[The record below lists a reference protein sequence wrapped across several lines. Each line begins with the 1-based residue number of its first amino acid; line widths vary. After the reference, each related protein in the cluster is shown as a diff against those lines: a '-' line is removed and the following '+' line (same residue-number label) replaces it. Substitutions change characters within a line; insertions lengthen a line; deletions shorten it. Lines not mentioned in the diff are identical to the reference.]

1 MTTLIK
7 RVITG
12 LEERR
17 ERVLNGDINCIPL
30 PFKRFRSELPGVE
43 QETYYLVSGG
53 TKSAKTRLVN
63 YIFVYNTI
71 MYAYYNQGVVCPKIF
86 YYPLEETSE
95 AITLRFMSYLLY
107 VLSGKRISPTD
118 LRSTDSEKPL
128 DEEIIDLLRSEEY
141 TNILDYYEEV
151 ISFMPSRNP
160 TGVWKDLK
168 SYADN
173 HGTVHNKK
181 CIYKDEF
188 GVEHEGEQFDYYEPN
203 NPNEYVF
210 IIIDHVSLLE
220 TERGLT
226 LRECINKLSEYMVIF
241 RNRYKYIPVIVQQ
254 QSVETTNLDAF
265 KNNKIRP
272 TPSGLADS
280 KGPSKDCSIMLG
292 ITNPFSH
299 ELREYLGYDI
309 NKFKGEFR
317 CLEVV
322 LNRNGSS
329 NGICPLFFDGAIGYF
344 SELPLPNNKIEL
356 DKVYKYLDKIR
367 NNIVEKSN
375 VSMHIY
381 ASKHNDKYY
390 NKTNNK
396 QKFVKK
402 LHYKNILSKFATLFN
417 LNNK

>member
-1 MTTLIK
+1 MENTKSLRE
-7 RVITG
+7 RVIAG

-17 ERVLNGDINCIPL
+17 ERILNGDINCIPL
-30 PFKRFRSELPGVE
+30 PFKRFQSELPGVE
-43 QETYYLVSGG
+43 QETYYLISGG

-86 YYPLEETSE
+86 YYPLEETPES
-95 AITLRFMSYLLY
+95 ITLRFMSYLLY
-107 VLSGKRISPTD
+107 TLSGKRISPTD
-118 LRSTDSEKPL
+118 LRSTNSEKPL

-141 TNILDYYEEV
+141 TNILDFYEEV

-160 TGVWKDLK
+160 TGVWKDIK
-168 SYADN
+168 SYADA
-173 HGTVHNKK
+173 HGIVHTKTCK
-181 CIYKDEF
+181 YKDEL
-188 GVEHEGEQFDYYEPN
+188 GVEQIGEQFDYYEPN

-220 TERGLT
+220 TERNLT

-241 RNRYKYIPVIVQQ
+241 RNRYRYIPVVVQQ

-272 TPSGLADS
+272 TSSGLSDS

-309 NKFKGEFR
+309 TKFKGEFR

-329 NGICPLFFDGAIGYF
+329 NGICPLFFDGAINFFG
-344 SELPLPNNKIEL
+344 ELPLPNDKENLE
-356 DKVYKYLDKIR
+356 KVYKKLEKIR
-367 NNIVEKSN
+367 NTNQVSNTKSFFAYKLNKKEKSL
-375 VSMHIY
+375 H
-381 ASKHNDKYY
+381 
-390 NKTNNK
+390 NKT
-396 QKFVKK
+396 
-402 LHYKNILSKFATLFN
+402 ILSKFAALFS
-417 LNNK
+417 KIIKKY

>member
-1 MTTLIK
+1 MENTKSLRE
-7 RVITG
+7 RVIAG

-17 ERVLNGDINCIPL
+17 ERILNGDINCIPL
-30 PFKRFRSELPGVE
+30 PFKRFQSELPGIE
-43 QETYYLVSGG
+43 QETYYLISGG

-71 MYAYYNQGVVCPKIF
+71 MYAYYNQGIVCPKIF
-86 YYPLEETSE
+86 YYPLEETPES
-95 AITLRFMSYLLY
+95 ITLRFMSYLLY
-107 VLSGKRISPTD
+107 TLSGKRISPTD
-118 LRSTDSEKPL
+118 LRSTNSEKPL
-128 DEEIIDLLRSEEY
+128 DEEILDLLRSEEY
-141 TNILDYYEEV
+141 TNILDFYEEV

-160 TGVWKDLK
+160 TGVWKDIK
-168 SYADN
+168 SYADT
-173 HGTVHNKK
+173 HGIVHTKTCK
-181 CIYKDEF
+181 YKDEL
-188 GVEHEGEQFDYYEPN
+188 GVEQIGEQFDYYEPN

-220 TERGLT
+220 TERNLT

-241 RNRYKYIPVIVQQ
+241 RNRYRYIPVVVQQ

-272 TPSGLADS
+272 TSSGLSDS

-309 NKFKGEFR
+309 TKFKGEFR

-329 NGICPLFFDGAIGYF
+329 NGICPLFFDGAINFFG
-344 SELPLPNNKIEL
+344 ELPLPNDKANLE
-356 DKVYKYLDKIR
+356 KVYKRLEKIR
-367 NNIVEKSN
+367 NTNQVSNTKSFFAYKLNKKEKSL
-375 VSMHIY
+375 H
-381 ASKHNDKYY
+381 
-390 NKTNNK
+390 NKT
-396 QKFVKK
+396 
-402 LHYKNILSKFATLFN
+402 ILSKFAALFS
-417 LNNK
+417 KIIKKY

>member
-1 MTTLIK
+1 MENTKSLRE
-7 RVITG
+7 RVIAG

-17 ERVLNGDINCIPL
+17 ERILNGDINCIPL
-30 PFKRFRSELPGVE
+30 PFKRFQSELPGIE
-43 QETYYLVSGG
+43 QETYYLISGG

-86 YYPLEETSE
+86 YYPLEETPES
-95 AITLRFMSYLLY
+95 ITLRFMSYLLY
-107 VLSGKRISPTD
+107 TLSGKRISPTD
-118 LRSTDSEKPL
+118 LRSTNSEKPL

-141 TNILDYYEEV
+141 TNILDFYEEV

-160 TGVWKDLK
+160 TGVWKDIK
-168 SYADN
+168 SYADA
-173 HGTVHNKK
+173 HGIVHTKTCK
-181 CIYKDEF
+181 YKDEL
-188 GVEHEGEQFDYYEPN
+188 GVEQIGEQFDYYEPN

-220 TERGLT
+220 TERNLT

-241 RNRYKYIPVIVQQ
+241 RNRYRYIPVVVQQ

-272 TPSGLADS
+272 TSSGLSDS

-309 NKFKGEFR
+309 TKFKGEFR

-329 NGICPLFFDGAIGYF
+329 NGICPLFFDGAVNFFG
-344 SELPLPNNKIEL
+344 ELPLPNDKENLE
-356 DKVYKYLDKIR
+356 KVYKRLEKIR
-367 NNIVEKSN
+367 NTKIVSN
-375 VSMHIY
+375 TMSFLSY
-381 ASKHNDKYY
+381 SL
-390 NKTNNK
+390 NKK
-396 QKFVKK
+396 EKK
-402 LHYKNILSKFATLFN
+402 LHNKSILSKFAALFN
-417 LNNK
+417 KIIKKN

>member
-1 MTTLIK
+1 MENTKSLRE
-7 RVITG
+7 RVIAG

-17 ERVLNGDINCIPL
+17 ERILNGDINCIPL
-30 PFKRFRSELPGVE
+30 PFKRFQSELPGIE
-43 QETYYLVSGG
+43 QETYYLISGG

-63 YIFVYNTI
+63 YVFVYNTI

-86 YYPLEETSE
+86 YYPLEETPES
-95 AITLRFMSYLLY
+95 ITLRFMSYLLY
-107 VLSGKRISPTD
+107 TLSGKRISPTD
-118 LRSTDSEKPL
+118 LRSTNSEKPL

-141 TNILDYYEEV
+141 TNILDFYEEV

-160 TGVWKDLK
+160 TGVWKDIK
-168 SYADN
+168 SYADA
-173 HGTVHNKK
+173 HGIVHTKTCK
-181 CIYKDEF
+181 YKDEL
-188 GVEHEGEQFDYYEPN
+188 GVEQIGEQFDYYESN

-220 TERGLT
+220 TERNLT

-241 RNRYKYIPVIVQQ
+241 RNRYRYIPVVVQQ

-272 TPSGLADS
+272 TSSGLSDS

-309 NKFKGEFR
+309 TKFKGEFR

-329 NGICPLFFDGAIGYF
+329 NGICPLFFDGAINFFG
-344 SELPLPNNKIEL
+344 ELPLPNDKENLE
-356 DKVYKYLDKIR
+356 KVYKRLEKIR
-367 NNIVEKSN
+367 NTNQVSNTKSFFAYKLNKKEKSL
-375 VSMHIY
+375 HR
-381 ASKHNDKYY
+381 
-390 NKTNNK
+390 KT
-396 QKFVKK
+396 
-402 LHYKNILSKFATLFN
+402 ILSKFAALFS
-417 LNNK
+417 KIIKKY

>member
-63 YIFVYNTI
+63 YVFVYNTI

-86 YYPLEETSE
+86 YYPLEETPE

-181 CIYKDEF
+181 CIYKD
-188 GVEHEGEQFDYYEPN
+188 
-203 NPNEYVF
+203 
-210 IIIDHVSLLE
+210 
-220 TERGLT
+220 
-226 LRECINKLSEYMVIF
+226 
-241 RNRYKYIPVIVQQ
+241 
-254 QSVETTNLDAF
+254 
-265 KNNKIRP
+265 
-272 TPSGLADS
+272 
-280 KGPSKDCSIMLG
+280 
-292 ITNPFSH
+292 
-299 ELREYLGYDI
+299 
-309 NKFKGEFR
+309 
-317 CLEVV
+317 
-322 LNRNGSS
+322 
-329 NGICPLFFDGAIGYF
+329 
-344 SELPLPNNKIEL
+344 
-356 DKVYKYLDKIR
+356 
-367 NNIVEKSN
+367 
-375 VSMHIY
+375 
-381 ASKHNDKYY
+381 
-390 NKTNNK
+390 
-396 QKFVKK
+396 
-402 LHYKNILSKFATLFN
+402 
-417 LNNK
+417 

>member
-1 MTTLIK
+1 MENTKSLRE
-7 RVITG
+7 RVIAG

-17 ERVLNGDINCIPL
+17 ERILNGDINCIPL
-30 PFKRFRSELPGVE
+30 PFKRFQSELPGIE
-43 QETYYLVSGG
+43 QETYYLISGG

-63 YIFVYNTI
+63 YVFVYNTI

-86 YYPLEETSE
+86 YYPLEETPES
-95 AITLRFMSYLLY
+95 ITLRFMSYLLY
-107 VLSGKRISPTD
+107 TLSGKRISPTD
-118 LRSTDSEKPL
+118 LRSTNSEKPL

-141 TNILDYYEEV
+141 TNILDFYEEV

-160 TGVWKDLK
+160 TGVWKDIK
-168 SYADN
+168 SYADA
-173 HGTVHNKK
+173 HGIVHTKTCK
-181 CIYKDEF
+181 YKDEL
-188 GVEHEGEQFDYYEPN
+188 GVEQIGEQFDYYESN

-220 TERGLT
+220 TERNLT

-241 RNRYKYIPVIVQQ
+241 RNRYRYIPVVVQQ

-272 TPSGLADS
+272 TSSGLSDS

-309 NKFKGEFR
+309 TKFKGEFR

-329 NGICPLFFDGAIGYF
+329 NGICPLFFDGAINFFG
-344 SELPLPNNKIEL
+344 ELPLPNDKENLE
-356 DKVYKYLDKIR
+356 KVYKRLEKIR
-367 NNIVEKSN
+367 NTNQVSNTKSFFAYKLNKKEKSL
-375 VSMHIY
+375 H
-381 ASKHNDKYY
+381 
-390 NKTNNK
+390 NKT
-396 QKFVKK
+396 
-402 LHYKNILSKFATLFN
+402 ILSKFAALFN
-417 LNNK
+417 KIIKKY

>member
-1 MTTLIK
+1 MENTKSLRE
-7 RVITG
+7 RVIAG

-17 ERVLNGDINCIPL
+17 ERILNGDINCIPL
-30 PFKRFRSELPGVE
+30 PFKRFQSELPGIE
-43 QETYYLVSGG
+43 QETYYLISGG

-63 YIFVYNTI
+63 YVFVYNTI

-86 YYPLEETSE
+86 YYPLEETPES
-95 AITLRFMSYLLY
+95 ITLRFMSYLLY
-107 VLSGKRISPTD
+107 TLSGKRISPTD
-118 LRSTDSEKPL
+118 LRSTNSEKPL

-141 TNILDYYEEV
+141 TNILDFYEEV

-160 TGVWKDLK
+160 TGVWKDIK
-168 SYADN
+168 SYADA
-173 HGTVHNKK
+173 HGIVHTKTCK
-181 CIYKDEF
+181 YKDEL
-188 GVEHEGEQFDYYEPN
+188 GVEQIGEQFDYYEPN

-220 TERGLT
+220 TERNLT

-241 RNRYKYIPVIVQQ
+241 RNRYRYIPVVVQQ

-272 TPSGLADS
+272 TSSGLSDS

-309 NKFKGEFR
+309 TKFKGEFR

-329 NGICPLFFDGAIGYF
+329 NGICPLFFDGAINFFG
-344 SELPLPNNKIEL
+344 ELPLPNDKENLE
-356 DKVYKYLDKIR
+356 KVYKRLEKIR
-367 NNIVEKSN
+367 NTNQVSNTKSFFAYKLNKKEKSL
-375 VSMHIY
+375 H
-381 ASKHNDKYY
+381 
-390 NKTNNK
+390 NKT
-396 QKFVKK
+396 
-402 LHYKNILSKFATLFN
+402 ILSKFAALFN
-417 LNNK
+417 KIIKKY

>member
-1 MTTLIK
+1 MENTKSLRE
-7 RVITG
+7 RVIAG

-17 ERVLNGDINCIPL
+17 ERILNGDINCIPL
-30 PFKRFRSELPGVE
+30 PFKRFQSELPGVE
-43 QETYYLVSGG
+43 QETYYLISGG

-63 YIFVYNTI
+63 YVFVYNTI

-86 YYPLEETSE
+86 YYPLEETPES
-95 AITLRFMSYLLY
+95 ITLRFMSYLLY
-107 VLSGKRISPTD
+107 TLSGKRISPTD
-118 LRSTDSEKPL
+118 LRSTNSEKPL

-141 TNILDYYEEV
+141 TNILDFYEEV

-160 TGVWKDLK
+160 TGVWKDIK
-168 SYADN
+168 SYADA
-173 HGTVHNKK
+173 HGIVHTKTCK
-181 CIYKDEF
+181 YKDEL
-188 GVEHEGEQFDYYEPN
+188 GEEHTGEQFDYYEPN

-220 TERGLT
+220 TERNLT

-241 RNRYKYIPVIVQQ
+241 RNRYRYIPVVVQQ

-272 TPSGLADS
+272 TSSGLSDS

-309 NKFKGEFR
+309 TKFKGEFR

-329 NGICPLFFDGAIGYF
+329 YGICPLFFDGAINFFG
-344 SELPLPNNKIEL
+344 ELPLPNDKVNLE
-356 DKVYKYLDKIR
+356 KVYKKLEKIR
-367 NNIVEKSN
+367 NTKIVSNTKSFLSYSLSKKEKEL
-375 VSMHIY
+375 H
-381 ASKHNDKYY
+381 
-390 NKTNNK
+390 NKT
-396 QKFVKK
+396 
-402 LHYKNILSKFATLFN
+402 ILSKFAALFN
-417 LNNK
+417 KIIKKH

>member
-1 MTTLIK
+1 MENTKSLRE
-7 RVITG
+7 RVIAG

-17 ERVLNGDINCIPL
+17 ERILNGDINCIPL
-30 PFKRFRSELPGVE
+30 PFKRFQSELPGIE
-43 QETYYLVSGG
+43 QETYYLISGG

-63 YIFVYNTI
+63 YVFVYNTI

-86 YYPLEETSE
+86 YYPLEETPES
-95 AITLRFMSYLLY
+95 ITLRFMSYLLY
-107 VLSGKRISPTD
+107 TLSGKRISPTD
-118 LRSTDSEKPL
+118 LRSTNSEKPL

-141 TNILDYYEEV
+141 TNILDFYEEV

-160 TGVWKDLK
+160 TGVWKDIK
-168 SYADN
+168 SYADA
-173 HGTVHNKK
+173 HGIVHTKTCK
-181 CIYKDEF
+181 YKDEL
-188 GVEHEGEQFDYYEPN
+188 GVEQIGEQFDYYESN

-220 TERGLT
+220 TERNLT

-241 RNRYKYIPVIVQQ
+241 RNRYRYIPVVVQQ

-272 TPSGLADS
+272 TSSGLSDS

-309 NKFKGEFR
+309 TKFKGEFR

-329 NGICPLFFDGAIGYF
+329 NGICPLFFDGAINFFG
-344 SELPLPNNKIEL
+344 ELPLPNDKENLE
-356 DKVYKYLDKIR
+356 KVYKRLEKIR
-367 NNIVEKSN
+367 NTNQVSNTKSFFAYKLNKKEKSL
-375 VSMHIY
+375 H
-381 ASKHNDKYY
+381 
-390 NKTNNK
+390 NKT
-396 QKFVKK
+396 
-402 LHYKNILSKFATLFN
+402 ILSKFAALFD
-417 LNNK
+417 KIIKKY

>member
-30 PFKRFRSELPGVE
+30 PFKRFRSELPGIE

-86 YYPLEETSE
+86 YYPLEETPE

-168 SYADN
+168 AYADN

-292 ITNPFSH
+292 ITNPFAF
-299 ELREYLGYDI
+299 EVPDYLGFDI
-309 NKFKGEFR
+309 SRLRGHARF
-317 CLEVV
+317 LEIV
-322 LNRNGSS
+322 LNREGES
-329 NGICPLFFDGAIGYF
+329 NDITPLYFDGATNYF
-344 SELPLPNNKIEL
+344 AELPPPKDSVSMQKVYDLIAKLKTPTNKIFITFST
-356 DKVYKYLDKIR
+356 KKIA
-367 NNIVEKSN
+367 N
-375 VSMHIY
+375 
-381 ASKHNDKYY
+381 
-390 NKTNNK
+390 
-396 QKFVKK
+396 F
-402 LHYKNILSKFATLFN
+402 LF
-417 LNNK
+417 KWIK